1 MPNAAQ
7 HKNYDDPLIR
17 FKDQEPIT
25 GIGRT
30 TAYAYIRLGLMP
42 APIKLGPRACGWR
55 LSTLTAWL
63 NERERA
69 KTQR

>member
-1 MPNAAQ
+1 MPYAAQ
-7 HKNYDDPLIR
+7 PKTYDDPLIR

-30 TAYAYIRLGLMP
+30 TAYSYIRQGLMP

-63 NERERA
+63 NERELADTSR
-69 KTQR
+69 